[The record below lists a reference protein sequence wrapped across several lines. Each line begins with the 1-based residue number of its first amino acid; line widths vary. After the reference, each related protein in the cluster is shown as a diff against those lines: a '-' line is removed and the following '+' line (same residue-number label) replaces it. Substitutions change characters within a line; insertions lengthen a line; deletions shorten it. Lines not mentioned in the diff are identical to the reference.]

1 MAVFS
6 DYAPYTE
13 NELGHE
19 IVKIKILSDG
29 KPIDAILELNDEYGD
44 DVEITLTVEGDILKS
59 QAHTFFEALNKL
71 RVILEKDN
79 KQLVCFG
86 TCENVYPS
94 AMQLDMGVGRL
105 AYRCTLGMQAKN
117 EDIVDIFNSDS
128 SCVPAS
134 IEAQKQFNDKWVHSI
149 ISRTKEADTALATT
163 KSHKKSFG
171 DKVKG
176 WFGK

>member
-6 DYAPYTE
+6 DYAAYTE

-19 IVKIKILSDG
+19 IVKIRILSDD
-29 KPIDAILELNDEYGD
+29 KSIDATLELNDEYGD
-44 DVEITLTVEGDILKS
+44 DVEITLTVEGDVLKS
-59 QAHTFFEALNKL
+59 QEHTFFEALNKL
-71 RVILEKDN
+71 REILDKGN

-117 EDIVDIFNSDS
+117 EDIVDIFNWDS
-128 SCVPAS
+128 SCVPTTF
-134 IEAQKQFNDKWVHSI
+134 EAQKQFNEKWIQSI
-149 ISRTKEADTALATT
+149 VSRTKESDTV